1 MLVVSRDG
9 VAFLP
14 DEGREREDAF
24 SFSHS
29 EFLHGLDDGTLTIT
43 SRDRTYRFKAAL
55 AADKDDNEPAT
66 AREQHRSASLGFR
79 DPRLLL
85 AVKAAGSS
93 RVQRLT
99 PRQRQAPKAESSLPT
114 RGSVAD

>member
-14 DEGREREDAF
+14 DEGKEKGADAF

-29 EFLHGLDDGTLTIT
+29 EFLHSVEDGSLTIK

-55 AADKDDNEPAT
+55 ATDKDDNENKLKQLANSI
-66 AREQHRSASLGFR
+66 ALFR
-79 DPRLLL
+79 
-85 AVKAAGSS
+85 
-93 RVQRLT
+93 
-99 PRQRQAPKAESSLPT
+99 
-114 RGSVAD
+114 